1 MLSCNLSGLYYSTA
15 RHFKIIAL
23 FQSAERF
30 LRGVFSWLHMW
41 HLDHFQYL
49 MRIIKP
55 LGLRLFIKSHKNM
68 LLDIFPHAHKPSECK
83 FTLKRKDL
91 KADIIT
97 GNISINLH
105 YWEKAYKASY
115 ELIPLA
121 TLHTLSCFK
130 FKPLKLSMCDLSA
143 YFIPE
148 ECNHLLIYSYSHQ
161 GVFCFSYFLFI
172 FLSVRVSK
180 PLKKAFFISYV
191 MTHLTL
197 KDDKLWN
204 VLRQFSVF

>member
-15 RHFKIIAL
+15 RYFKIIAL

-97 GNISINLH
+97 GNISINSLLR
-105 YWEKAYKASY
+105 KSIYKLVLTYTSCY
-115 ELIPLA
+115 TVHPEL
-121 TLHTLSCFK
+121 F
-130 FKPLKLSMCDLSA
+130 
-143 YFIPE
+143 
-148 ECNHLLIYSYSHQ
+148 
-161 GVFCFSYFLFI
+161 
-172 FLSVRVSK
+172 
-180 PLKKAFFISYV
+180 
-191 MTHLTL
+191 
-197 KDDKLWN
+197 
-204 VLRQFSVF
+204 